1 MSVLSGTH
9 SFLILRLPF
18 PAFALLLFTKYE
30 SSSLAAFIASMILFY
45 VATINRLQGLSVE
58 NVSQYVFSDVR
69 VPVIITD
76 VDNKVVMCNSFTHEF
91 LNVKMRKF
99 INYCKESFVE
109 LTKKTTWPTWQK
121 LQSSAILVIVATII
135 LAALL
140 SVIDFAFQSLMTA
153 IYTL

>member
-1 MSVLSGTH
+1 MPHLCFH
-9 SFLILRLPF
+9 PRLP
-18 PAFALLLFTKYE
+18 
-30 SSSLAAFIASMILFY
+30 
-45 VATINRLQGLSVE
+45 
-58 NVSQYVFSDVR
+58 
-69 VPVIITD
+69 
-76 VDNKVVMCNSFTHEF
+76 

-109 LTKKTTWPTWQK
+109 LTKKTTWPSWQK

-140 SVIDFAFQSLMTA
+140 SVIAFAFQSLMTA